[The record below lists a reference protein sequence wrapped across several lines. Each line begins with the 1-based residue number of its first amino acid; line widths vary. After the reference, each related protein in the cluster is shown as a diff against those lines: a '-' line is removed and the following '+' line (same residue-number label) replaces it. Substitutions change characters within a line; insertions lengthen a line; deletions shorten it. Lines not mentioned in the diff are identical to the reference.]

1 MGFFDDYDQAD
12 SLLEVEY
19 ESAPQ
24 KKQTT
29 REVTD
34 TSRVGWEWSE
44 EALKKM
50 RKPKSKKRGPSSV
63 ERRQRQSNTLKEMG
77 FRPSVKAVEASR
89 KACSKAIMT
98 PLGIFHSL
106 TAAKNAGAGAHLQTK
121 IKNYPDQYYYIKDAK

>member
-34 TSRVGWEWSE
+34 TSRVG
-44 EALKKM
+44 
-50 RKPKSKKRGPSSV
+50 
-63 ERRQRQSNTLKEMG
+63 
-77 FRPSVKAVEASR
+77 
-89 KACSKAIMT
+89 
-98 PLGIFHSL
+98 
-106 TAAKNAGAGAHLQTK
+106 
-121 IKNYPDQYYYIKDAK
+121 